1 MKKIF
6 LIISLFLLLK
16 IPCNG
21 FTVQAQPVPANPATS
36 TTSSAP
42 TQPTRNPLSEPQPT
56 LRSKLKIIQYIL
68 LPLAVGASIWLILR
82 MEKMEMEKTK
92 GNDGQ

>member
-21 FTVQAQPVPANPATS
+21 FTVQAQPVPANSAM
-36 TTSSAP
+36 SSVP
-42 TQPTRNPLSEPQPT
+42 TQPARNSLPEPQPT

-82 MEKMEMEKTK
+82 MEKMETEKTK